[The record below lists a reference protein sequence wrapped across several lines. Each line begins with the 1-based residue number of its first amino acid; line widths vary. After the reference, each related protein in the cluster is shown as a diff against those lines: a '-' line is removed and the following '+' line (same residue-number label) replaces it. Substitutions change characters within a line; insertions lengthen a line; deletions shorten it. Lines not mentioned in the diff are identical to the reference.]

1 MPSDVYSRGLK
12 FVSAWKELYIDA
24 GDYTLNNLLMPLWF
38 CALGFVVIGLS
49 VLWTRYGR
57 EERWAWF
64 VMLSSSFVV
73 FFPLQRLPLLL
84 DMQAPSFEW
93 SAWFGEYGSG
103 FRRLFG

>member
-38 CALGFVVIGLS
+38 CALGFVVISLS

-64 VMLSSSFVV
+64 VMLIILLCCV
-73 FFPLQRLPLLL
+73 FPSNVLPLLP
-84 DMQAPSFEW
+84 DMQAQSFEW
-93 SAWFGEYGSG
+93 SAWFG
-103 FRRLFG
+103 